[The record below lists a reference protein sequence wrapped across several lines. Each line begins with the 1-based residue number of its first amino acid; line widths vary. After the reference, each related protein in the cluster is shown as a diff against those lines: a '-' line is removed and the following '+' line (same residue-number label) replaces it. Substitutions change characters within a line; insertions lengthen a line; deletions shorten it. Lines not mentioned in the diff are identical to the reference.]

1 VCRESGTF
9 SRLVAD
15 YSWKLGMDLRGLCKV
30 ADAMKGLS
38 TRGAIFCAI
47 QINGCAVLAV
57 DGCFG
62 GGGVRV

>member
-1 VCRESGTF
+1 
-9 SRLVAD
+9 
-15 YSWKLGMDLRGLCKV
+15 MDLRGLCKV

-62 GGGVRV
+62 ERCSCLILRRSRHLWLRRDLSANT